1 MRWKCLAGK
10 YAIIYSSWWQMHT
23 PHALRAC
30 LYEVYK
36 PLVPLLLCI
45 AALVAVIL
53 YALADDLHS
62 FVCRIFIP
70 QYHYPYA
77 VPLAFI
83 QVFLNILALLALHGV
98 GLVHLKPFSLR
109 LAERLFVPAVCG
121 SVQCVLAL
129 WAEANAHSGLY
140 PLIARFLPLAS
151 VSLSHLFAL
160 SLPGSIH
167 ICCLL
172 TAVTVASVSVTAC
185 QGLHTMEPL
194 EYVYS
199 PLSLV
204 LHSLSLVWLAKV
216 VQSERGHVSTFDLYY
231 TLTVTRCLLLGFLC
245 VVHPDGPKALSHGS
259 WHSLLFFG
267 YMLGMLL
274 LGAAQLFFVDVT
286 ALYFSAVPAAVLHA
300 TRGLVLPLF
309 KLL

>member
-1 MRWKCLAGK
+1 MDPWQTLVSRCSA
-10 YAIIYSSWWQMHT
+10 WWQMHT

-30 LYEVYK
+30 IYDVCK

-53 YALADDLHS
+53 YALADNLHS

-83 QVFLNILALLALHGV
+83 QVFLNLLALLALHGI
-98 GLVHLKPFSLR
+98 GLIHLKPFSLK
-109 LAERLFVPAVCG
+109 LAERLLVPAICG

-129 WAEANAHSGLY
+129 WAEANSHSGLY
-140 PLIARFLPLAS
+140 PLIARFLPL
-151 VSLSHLFAL
+151 VSLCMGHLFVL
-160 SLPGSIH
+160 SMPGSIH
-167 ICCLL
+167 ISCLL
-172 TAVTVASVSVTAC
+172 TAVTFASVSVTAC
-185 QGLHTMEPL
+185 QGLHTMEVL

-216 VQSERGHVSTFDLYY
+216 TQSERGHASIFDMYY
-231 TLTVTRCLLLGFLC
+231 TLTVSRCLLLGFLC
-245 VVHPDGPKALSHGS
+245 VLHPDGPKALIDGS
-259 WHSLLFFG
+259 WHSLLFYG

-274 LGAAQLFFVDVT
+274 LGAVQLLFVDVT
-286 ALYFSAVPAAVLHA
+286 ALYFSALPAAVLHA
-300 TRGLVLPLF
+300 TRGLMLPLF
-309 KLL
+309 SVL

>member
-1 MRWKCLAGK
+1 MDPWQNLVSRCSA
-10 YAIIYSSWWQMHT
+10 WWQMHT

-30 LYEVYK
+30 VYEVCK

-53 YALADDLHS
+53 YALADNLHS
-62 FVCRIFIP
+62 FVSRIFIP

-83 QVFLNILALLALHGV
+83 QVFLILLALLALHGV
-98 GLVHLKPFSLR
+98 GLIHLKPFSLR

-121 SVQCVLAL
+121 SVQCVLAV
-129 WAEANAHSGLY
+129 WAEACSHSGLY
-140 PLIARFLPLAS
+140 PLIARFLPMVS
-151 VSLSHLFAL
+151 VSLGHLFAL
-160 SLPGSIH
+160 NMPGSIH
-167 ICCLL
+167 VLSLL
-172 TAVTVASVSVTAC
+172 TVLTFASVSITAC
-185 QGLHTMEPL
+185 EGLHAMEPL

-204 LHSLSLVWLAKV
+204 LHSMSLAWLAKV
-216 VQSERGHVSTFDLYY
+216 AQTERSNTSTFDLYY
-231 TLTVTRCLLLGFLC
+231 TLTVTRTLLLGFLC
-245 VVHPDGPKALSHGS
+245 VLHPDGPKALSNGN
-259 WHSLLFFG
+259 WHSLLFLG

-274 LGAAQLFFVDVT
+274 LSAVQLLFVDATVLYLS
-286 ALYFSAVPAAVLHA
+286 ALPAAVLHA

-309 KLL
+309 SLL